1 MENKT
6 ILVALGGNAILKPG
20 QFASYENQLNN
31 VKTSCRVLARLVKKG
46 YRLIITHGN
55 GPQVGNIIRQNEEAA
70 SVVPAMP
77 MDVCSAESQGFIGYM
92 IQQSMMNELVNL
104 GIEIPIVTFVT
115 RVEVDEEDSAF
126 KNPTK
131 PIGMFYSEEQAK
143 ELMDE
148 KQWILKSDANRGW
161 RRVVPSPK
169 PVNIVETKSIKKLI
183 DEGNIVIACGGG
195 GIPVMKCEDNTYKG
209 VEAVIDKDRS
219 GCKLAEQAEAGMF
232 IILTDVENAC
242 INYGKENQ
250 ESLGK
255 VSIEELEQYI
265 KKGEFSKG
273 SMLPKIESAVEFVK
287 RTDGTS
293 IICALDKAELAIEG
307 MAGTIVHSY
316 K

>member
-1 MENKT
+1 MDNKT
-6 ILVALGGNAILKPG
+6 ILVALGGNAILQPG
-20 QFASYENQLNN
+20 QFPSYENQLNN
-31 VKTSCRVLARLVKKG
+31 IKTSCRVLARLVKKG

-55 GPQVGNIIRQNEEAA
+55 GPQVGNIIRQNEEAS
-70 SVVPAMP
+70 SVVPPMP

-104 GIEIPIVTFVT
+104 GIEIPVVTFVT

-143 ELMDE
+143 ELMEE

-219 GCKLAEQAEAGMF
+219 GCKLADQAEADMF

-250 ESLGK
+250 KSLGK
-255 VSIEELEQYI
+255 VKIEELEQYI
-265 KKGEFSKG
+265 EKGEFSKG
-273 SMLPKIESAVEFVK
+273 SMLPKVESAVEFVK
-287 RTDGTS
+287 RTNGIS

-307 MAGTIVHSY
+307 KAGTIIR
-316 K
+316 KA